1 MEVFFNNKNK
11 SFLHNP
17 FTVSL
22 NPSGMLVQITDP
34 KLFKSFQIDAK
45 DLTIMKTNKNQN
57 KWLIDAGLF
66 AGFMILFW
74 LDLTGVALHQWLG
87 VAIGVLVVYHLVT
100 HWKWVKT
107 VTERFFKRTSQQ
119 ARLFYLVDAGLG
131 SGFALILATG
141 LVISTWFSL
150 SLGNYA
156 AWKNVHNL
164 SSIATL
170 LLLVVKIG
178 AHWRMIVQ
186 NARKTI
192 FVSQEAAP
200 KTQPAQPVQTLS
212 TGRRDFMKLMGV
224 VGAASL
230 LAAGRALDEIE
241 AASSREVSSAQLSS
255 VQDSTSSTVWD
266 SNSTTT
272 ACSVRCPRGCG
283 YPGHCQRYTDS
294 NGNQRCDFGECM

>member
-1 MEVFFNNKNK
+1 
-11 SFLHNP
+11 
-17 FTVSL
+17 
-22 NPSGMLVQITDP
+22 
-34 KLFKSFQIDAK
+34 
-45 DLTIMKTNKNQN
+45 MKTNKNQN

-66 AGFMILFW
+66 AGFMIMFW

-119 ARLFYLVDAGLG
+119 ARLFYLLDAGLG

-150 SLGNYA
+150 SMDNYV
-156 AWKNVHNL
+156 AWKNVHIL
-164 SSIATL
+164 SSIAVL
-170 LLLVVKIG
+170 FLLVVKIG
-178 AHWRMIVQ
+178 AHWRMIMQ
-186 NARKTI
+186 TARKTT
-192 FVSQEAAP
+192 FVYQEAAP
-200 KTQPAQPVQTLS
+200 KPRPAQSVQTLS
-212 TGRRDFMKLMGV
+212 IGRRDFMKLMGV

-241 AASSREVSSAQLSS
+241 AASSSEGSSAQLSS
-255 VQDSTSSTVWD
+255 VQDSLSSTTLD
-266 SNSTTT
+266 SSSTTT
-272 ACSVRCPRGCG
+272 PCSVRCPRGCG

-294 NGNQRCDFGECM
+294 NGNQRCDFGECV